1 MLLFYADWSI
11 VPNVQILCDYFIKPE
26 AEGGKRNS
34 TDENLDQMIYCKLQ
48 IEPDK

>member
-1 MLLFYADWSI
+1 MVSLFELKNIGANIANNSI
-11 VPNVQILCDYFIKPE
+11 E
-26 AEGGKRNS
+26 ALIDIKRNS